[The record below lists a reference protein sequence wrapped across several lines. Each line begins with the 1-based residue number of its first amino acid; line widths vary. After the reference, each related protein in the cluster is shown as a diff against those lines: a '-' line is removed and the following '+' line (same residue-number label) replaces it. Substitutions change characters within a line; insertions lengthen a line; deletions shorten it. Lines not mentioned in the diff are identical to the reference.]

1 MVLRAAREC
10 MLGLRLLA
18 GLRCWVFWMLE
29 TWSVDSTEVLVG
41 SGVLWYASVC
51 LLQSSWLFDEKEKD
65 QLGRHVLCF
74 CRQPKKENLT
84 IHLTLLP
91 LGNKLMRWR
100 PMCFQV
106 TGMVLRLR

>member
-1 MVLRAAREC
+1 
-10 MLGLRLLA
+10 MLVGLDAGELGCWWTWILLI
-18 GLRCWVFWMLE
+18 GLRCWSKV
-29 TWSVDSTEVLVG
+29 SVG

-51 LLQSSWLFDEKEKD
+51 FLQSSWLFDEKEKD
-65 QLGRHVLCF
+65 QLGRHILCF